1 MKIDIEMKKI
11 TTRQYLMAGV
21 VLAFVLTLILGNYG
35 IYMHIAHER
44 YVIKES
50 LMDKIESNVDNLE
63 CVLDAGDRNVTFFN
77 EWLLQQLGNGQAH
90 SIIEDI
96 HMADMI
102 YDESLERTYNSEVIG
117 DKVGILMIYDGYLKN
132 MPADLRVEMNRIFE
146 GYQNQRF
153 MQSTLIPSAKV
164 ILNSSYGYTAIVPYD
179 RAIDGNERAAL
190 VDYYEHFNQLSTAEL
205 NQWQLQMLPDSDELY
220 YGKTIALEGGASDR
234 YLMTILLPVTEFA
247 QALHSYDQNYHF
259 YVIDDK
265 QQLLINDFKVVDH
278 QNGESFELDTVLAKS
293 EYLEDMT
300 YPFMKK
306 IKNDYIIGHPIKSS
320 DWKALAVFD
329 ESAIGKNTLFKT
341 SAFYMLNLLFIA
353 IFSFL
358 VVMVNKH
365 LTELEK

>member
-1 MKIDIEMKKI
+1 MKFDVTMKDI

-21 VLAFVLTLILGNYG
+21 VLAFVLTLLLGNYG

-44 YVIKES
+44 YIIKES
-50 LMDKIESNVDNLE
+50 LMNKIESNVTKLE
-63 CVLDAGDRNVTFFN
+63 CVLEAGDHNVTFFN

-90 SIIEDI
+90 SIIEDL

-102 YDESLERTYNSEVIG
+102 YDEDLQRTYNSEVIG
-117 DKVGILMIYDGYLKN
+117 DKVGILMLYDGYLKN

-153 MQSTLIPSAKV
+153 MQSTLMPSAKV
-164 ILNSSYGYTAIVPYD
+164 ILNSSNGYTAIVPYD
-179 RAIDGNERAAL
+179 RAIDGDERSAL

-205 NQWQLQMLPDSDELY
+205 NHWQLHMLPDSDELY

-265 QQLLINDFKVVDH
+265 QQLFIKDFKVIDR
-278 QNGESFELDTVLAKS
+278 QNGESLEVDTVLDAPD
-293 EYLEDMT
+293 YLEEIT

-306 IKNDYIIGHPIKSS
+306 IKNDYIVGYPIKTSE
-320 DWKALAVFD
+320 WKALAVFD
-329 ESAIGKNTLFKT
+329 EAAIGKNTLFKT
-341 SAFYMLNLLFIA
+341 GAFYILNLLFIA
-353 IFSFL
+353 LFSFL